1 MLGRVG
7 GSWVKI
13 SGGSKGGAC
22 CPPNPPPPPHP
33 LFLDQTEAPR
43 AEKTFFGDRASPA
56 LSQSRDDRPPPPPL
70 FLSES
75 LDPSLKTAIED
86 NPPGVSVRFELRY
99 VSSKR
104 KFSWILFSRNLMTGY
119 SKKNGENYARECF
132 W

>member
-22 CPPNPPPPPHP
+22 CPPNPPTPSPP
-33 LFLDQTEAPR
+33 LIFRQTEAQR

-56 LSQSRDDRPPPPPL
+56 LSQSVDDRPPPPL

-104 KFSWILFSRNLMTGY
+104 KFSLILFSRNLMTGY
-119 SKKNGENYARECF
+119 SKKNGENYPRECF
-132 W
+132 

>member
-43 AEKTFFGDRASPA
+43 AEKLFLETGLPPPYLRVWMTV
-56 LSQSRDDRPPPPPL
+56 PPPP

-104 KFSWILFSRNLMTGY
+104 KFSLILFSRNLMTGY
-119 SKKNGENYARECF
+119 SKKNGENYPRECF
-132 W
+132 